1 MTDPSSLVL
10 YVRSQKDP
18 AVERWFQMREDMY
31 KGFTFTRENTVPVL
45 SLVFVVP
52 AVIYYF
58 FDSDLVRP
66 LLPETIL
73 EPRFYKGNVW
83 LTIALGLCWVLGEHR
98 RGAGTS
104 G

>member
-1 MTDPSSLVL
+1 
-10 YVRSQKDP
+10 
-18 AVERWFQMREDMY
+18 MREDMY

-66 LLPETIL
+66 LLTETIL
-73 EPRFYKGNVW
+73 EPRFCNDNGW
-83 LTIALGLCWVLGEHR
+83 LTIALGVLGLGEHR
-98 RGAGTS
+98 GGAGTS